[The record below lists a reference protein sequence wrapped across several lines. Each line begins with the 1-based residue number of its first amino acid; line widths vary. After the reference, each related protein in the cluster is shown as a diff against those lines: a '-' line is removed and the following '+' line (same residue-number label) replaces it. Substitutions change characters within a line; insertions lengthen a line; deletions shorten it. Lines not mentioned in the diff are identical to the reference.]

1 MRLCS
6 LRNDLQAL
14 APHHLMGSTNEL
26 DLDKLEE
33 LIVLLARHRSVHN
46 LGVTKLAK
54 LVYYIDAEAMRE
66 LDQSVTQSE
75 FIKHEQGPVPSRMDR
90 ALKQL
95 SRAQAIRVAAQEF
108 FAHGMTKVEAMRDAD
123 LSRFSAEEL
132 AVIERVAKRLGRMS
146 ATDLADLSYKEPAWR
161 EAEYLGKLD
170 AELIPYGTEED
181 PDGL

>member
-1 MRLCS
+1 MGTP
-6 LRNDLQAL
+6 NEVDLA
-14 APHHLMGSTNEL
+14 
-26 DLDKLEE
+26 KLKE

-95 SRAQAIRVAAQEF
+95 SRAEAIRVVPQEF
-108 FAHGMTKVEAMRDAD
+108 FAHEMKKVEATRDAD
-123 LSRFSAEEL
+123 VTLFTAEEL
-132 AVIERVAKRLGRMS
+132 AVIEKVAKRLGRMS
-146 ATDLADLSYKEPAWR
+146 ATDLSELSHKEPAWR

-170 AELIPYGTEED
+170 PELIPYGTEED